1 MSFGSNLERI
11 RKDKKISQ
19 AKLGEVLGLTQQM
32 VSSYEKDLS
41 SPNVEV
47 LTKIADYF
55 NVSIDSLI
63 EHVVQTPE
71 ANSAEARMV
80 RYFQKLTEADR
91 EKCILI
97 IQTLV
102 EDREVDRQQTKLEN
116 NRKCWKSTFLVPL
129 QHFF

>member
-47 LTKIADYF
+47 LTKIADHF

-63 EHVVQTPE
+63 DHVVQTPD
-71 ANSAEARMV
+71 ANSAEARIM
-80 RYFQKLTEADR
+80 RYFEKLTDADR
-91 EKCILI
+91 EICIVI
-97 IQTLV
+97 VQTLV
-102 EDREVDRQQTKLEN
+102 EDREMDRQK
-116 NRKCWKSTFLVPL
+116 RKSRRCHDK
-129 QHFF
+129 

>member
-63 EHVVQTPE
+63 EHVVQTPDS
-71 ANSAEARMV
+71 NSAETRMM
-80 RYFQKLTEADR
+80 RYFQKLSEADR
-91 EKCILI
+91 EKCIVI

-102 EDREVDRQQTKLEN
+102 EDREMDRQK
-116 NRKCWKSTFLVPL
+116 RKSRRSHDK
-129 QHFF
+129 

>member
-41 SPNVEV
+41 SPNIEV

-55 NVSIDSLI
+55 NVSIDSLV
-63 EHVVQTPE
+63 EHVVLTPD
-71 ANSAEARMV
+71 ANSAEARMM
-80 RYFQKLTEADR
+80 RYFLKLTEADR
-91 EKCILI
+91 EKSIVI
-97 IQTLV
+97 VQTLV
-102 EDREVDRQQTKLEN
+102 EDREMDRQK
-116 NRKCWKSTFLVPL
+116 RKSRRSHEK
-129 QHFF
+129 

>member
-55 NVSIDSLI
+55 NVSIDALI
-63 EHVVQTPE
+63 EHVVQTPDS
-71 ANSAEARMV
+71 NSAEARMM
-80 RYFQKLTEADR
+80 RYFQKLTDADR
-91 EKCILI
+91 EKCIVI
-97 IQTLV
+97 VQTLV
-102 EDREVDRQQTKLEN
+102 EDREMDRQK
-116 NRKCWKSTFLVPL
+116 RKSRRSHEK
-129 QHFF
+129 

>member
-1 MSFGSNLERI
+1 
-11 RKDKKISQ
+11 
-19 AKLGEVLGLTQQM
+19 M

-63 EHVVQTPE
+63 EHVVQTPDS
-71 ANSAEARMV
+71 NSAETRMM

-91 EKCILI
+91 EKCIVI

-102 EDREVDRQQTKLEN
+102 EDREMDRQK
-116 NRKCWKSTFLVPL
+116 RKSRRSHDK
-129 QHFF
+129 

>member
-47 LTKIADYF
+47 LTKIADHF

-63 EHVVQTPE
+63 DHLVQTPD
-71 ANSAEARMV
+71 ANSAEARIM
-80 RYFQKLTEADR
+80 RYFEKLTDADR
-91 EKCILI
+91 EKCIVI
-97 IQTLV
+97 VQTLV
-102 EDREVDRQQTKLEN
+102 EDREMDRQK
-116 NRKCWKSTFLVPL
+116 RKSRRCHDK
-129 QHFF
+129 